1 MNTTPREALTNPG
14 TEGSPSQVALTWEK
28 FAGNPVLG
36 REMGT
41 CFDMS
46 VLLES
51 GRYRMWFSWR
61 PKRGI
66 GYAESTDGL
75 RWRPRDEVVLD
86 REPNSSSEQ
95 LEVTRPFVIHEVGG
109 YTMWYAGHSRTR
121 VVICRATSPDGL
133 TWERHGSVLEPYAIW
148 EKSSLMCPS
157 VVRERNGT
165 YHMWYSG
172 GERYEPDAIGYA
184 VSQDGI
190 LWTRVG
196 AGPVLMPRAKSPWER
211 DRVAGAH
218 VFKHD
223 GYLYAAYIGFA
234 NGFED
239 SSVGIARSIDGIHWE
254 RHAHNPVVSRGATG
268 DFDSINVYKPFV
280 IVENGIWRMWFNG
293 SSPLVPGDLSPANR
307 IEQIGH
313 AACRFVFEPDNADAH

>member
-1 MNTTPREALTNPG
+1 MPPEPLTNPDAE
-14 TEGSPSQVALTWEK
+14 TSPSLVGSTWEK

-36 REMGT
+36 RELGT

-46 VLLES
+46 VLVDS

-61 PKRGI
+61 PKHGI
-66 GYAESTDGL
+66 GYAESPDGL
-75 RWRPRDEVVLD
+75 HWRPRAEVVLD
-86 REPNSSSEQ
+86 REPNSSSDQ
-95 LEVTRPFVIHEVGG
+95 LEVTRPFVLREASG
-109 YTMWYAGHSRTR
+109 YTMWYAGHSPAR

-133 TWERHGSVLEPYAIW
+133 RWERHGSVLEPYEIW

-157 VVRERNGT
+157 VVRESNGT

-190 LWTRVG
+190 QWTRVG
-196 AGPVLMPRAKSPWER
+196 AGPVLMPAARSRWER

-218 VFKHD
+218 VFNHD

-239 SSVGIARSIDGIHWE
+239 SSIGIARSTDGIHWA
-254 RHAHNPVVSRGATG
+254 RHANNPVLSRGSTG

-280 IVENGIWRMWFNG
+280 IVENGLWRVWFNG
-293 SSPLVPGDLSPANR
+293 SSPLVPGDSSPANR

-313 AACRFVFEPDNADAH
+313 AACRFVFEPDNADAD